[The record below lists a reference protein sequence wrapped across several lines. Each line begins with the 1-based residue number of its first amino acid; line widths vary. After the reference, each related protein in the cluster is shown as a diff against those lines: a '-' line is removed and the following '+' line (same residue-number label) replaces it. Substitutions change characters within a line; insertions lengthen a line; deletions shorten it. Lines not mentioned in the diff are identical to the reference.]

1 MSRPS
6 DFEDGATGIEPRVCT
21 FRGESVS
28 SKLVEN
34 CILVGNPD
42 LGAATGGVE
51 NCVFEV
57 VMDLGAAIG

>member
-1 MSRPS
+1 MVQQALSRELAHSEECPCH
-6 DFEDGATGIEPRVCT
+6 R
-21 FRGESVS
+21 
-28 SKLVEN
+28 KLVEN

-57 VMDLGAAIG
+57 VTDLGAAIG